1 MHLPHMPTCKIC
13 SPHILHIVTQSRF
26 RVEHCWHM
34 LPAVS
39 PRPSGTSCW
48 EFIAASAESVRVGIL
63 LVQRRSRMRSMSMSS
78 REIRS
83 RKLWLS
89 GTGSAGAVSMGS
101 SVNGQH
107 PSSSTQPRRHKLH
120 RSGRSDASRSARDVS
135 LQDAV
140 LAVQPRRGEWTSPS
154 MVQNRSHERSGPFVS
169 EHCRWC
175 GDW

>member
-39 PRPSGTSCW
+39 PLPSGTSCW

-63 LVQRRSRMRSMSMSS
+63 LVQRRSRMLSMSLSS

-83 RKLWLS
+83 RMLSMS
-89 GTGSAGAVSMGS
+89 GTASAGAVSMGS
-101 SVNGQH
+101 SVNRQH
-107 PSSSTQPRRHKLH
+107 PAESTQPRRRKMD
-120 RSGRSDASRSARDVS
+120 RSGRSDAGGSARNVS
-135 LQDAV
+135 LRDAV

-154 MVQNRSHERSGPFVS
+154 MMQKLSHERSDPLVS
-169 EHCRWC
+169 EDSRWC
-175 GDW
+175 GA